1 MGAITQFIPLLLSCG
16 LMLVGNGLLFI
27 VLPMSMRLGG
37 SETDTIGMVMSMY
50 FLGMLIGSLYGRHL
64 IARVGHI
71 RIFAACMAI
80 ATVSALAYSVWESAL
95 MWGFLRIMAG
105 ICNATLFMT
114 METWLSDS
122 SNSENRGT
130 VFGSYQFV
138 TYFGLTIGQM
148 MLALANPQDNI
159 LFIYAAGI
167 LCLAMLPVLMSRQT
181 GPRIGEFQ
189 SMKFRQLFKTSPL
202 GVVGIFMSGITLGA
216 FYNMSSVYGSDVG
229 LTTGQIAT
237 FMSATMLGGFL
248 LQFPVGKLSD
258 IFDRR
263 TILVLNLIIASFASI
278 LLPFLAERDAL
289 MMTYGAAII
298 ISGTLACVYPIALAD
313 AYDRLQPHEMVP
325 ASGKLILAYSAGG
338 VLGPYTS
345 SLAMKFL
352 GSDALFGYLVV
363 MNMVLM
369 GFVLYR
375 MAMRAPVPEQL
386 QESFVVQGL
395 SPLATDLDPR
405 TEYQGMEESTVAADT
420 AMSLAEE
427 HPEDLLDIVVS
438 VAEHHPDDVA
448 NIAATAAF
456 YYPEQA
462 AQVALYLCRALP
474 DAQLEIVSQVAG
486 SAPEASGRLTEYMCK
501 DILDQSLD
509 PLRTSKALIQL
520 TRQMLDQAPLQA
532 TEIATIVSQE
542 VPESMPEMV
551 AEIALIAAEAAPEQR
566 IEVAT
571 SIIQEVP
578 EASLE
583 VAASVAE
590 SIAASPE
597 EELHTFLAAEEDEN
611 YLGEAAE
618 LAAVVAQETPE
629 QAVDVATVL
638 VEAVPEEASQVA
650 ESLAQVDPEQAEE
663 WVEEIGE
670 AVPEVAEE
678 MTEAVTTT
686 LADADDDTT
695 TMNQT

>member
-1 MGAITQFIPLLLSCG
+1 M
-16 LMLVGNGLLFI
+16 GNGLLFI
-27 VLPMSMRLGG
+27 VLPMSMRISG
-37 SETDTIGMVMSMY
+37 SETDTIGMIMSLYFVGMLFGSMY
-50 FLGMLIGSLYGRHL
+50 GRYL

-71 RIFAACMAI
+71 RIFAACAAI
-80 ATVSALAYSVWESAL
+80 ATVSALLYSIWSSPFVWGAL
-95 MWGFLRIMAG
+95 RVIAG
-105 ICNATLFMT
+105 ICNATLFMA

-130 VFGSYQFV
+130 VFGAYQFA

-148 MLALANPQDNI
+148 MLALAAPQDNI
-159 LFIYAAGI
+159 LFIYAAGL
-167 LCLAMLPVLMSRQT
+167 LCMAMLPVLLSKSG
-181 GPRIGEFQ
+181 GPRIGETQ
-189 SMKFRQLFKTSPL
+189 SMKLRALIKISPL
-202 GVVGIFMSGITLGA
+202 GVVGVFMSGITLGA
-216 FYNMSSVYGSDVG
+216 FYNMSTVYGSDMG
-229 LTTGQIAT
+229 MSNGEIAT
-237 FMSATMLGGFL
+237 FMSATMVGGFL

-263 TILVLNLIIASFASI
+263 TILVLTLITASFSAI
-278 LLPFLAERDAL
+278 VLPFMAEQKAM
-289 MMTYGAAII
+289 MMTIGAAVIL
-298 ISGTLACVYPIALAD
+298 SGTLACVYPIALAD
-313 AYDRLQPHEMVP
+313 AYDRMQPHEMVA

-338 VLGPYTS
+338 ALGPYTA
-345 SLAMKFL
+345 SLAMKAL

-363 MNMVLM
+363 ANLALM

-375 MAMRAPVPEQL
+375 MAMRAPVPETL
-386 QESFVVQGL
+386 QESFVLQGPT
-395 SPLATDLDPR
+395 PLATDLDPR
-405 TEYQGMEESTVAADT
+405 TEFQGMEITSVAADT

-427 HPEDLLDIVVS
+427 SPDDLLDILVN

-462 AQVALYLCRALP
+462 AQIGLYLSRALP
-474 DAQLEIVSQVAG
+474 DSQMDILCQVAG
-486 SAPEASGRLTEYMCK
+486 SAPESSSRLVEFMCAE
-501 DILDQSLD
+501 IHNQSLN
-509 PLRTSKALIQL
+509 PLLTSKALVQL
-520 TRQMLDQAPLQA
+520 TRQMLEQAPLQA
-532 TEIATIVSQE
+532 TAIATIVSQE

-578 EASLE
+578 EASIE

-590 SIAASPE
+590 SIAASPD

-618 LAAVVAQETPE
+618 FAAAVAQETPD

-638 VEAVPEEASQVA
+638 VESEPEEAGHVVEA
-650 ESLAQVDPEQAEE
+650 LAQVDPEQIEE
-663 WVEEIGE
+663 WVEEMAE
-670 AVPEVAEE
+670 AMPEVAEE
-678 MTEAVTTT
+678 MSEAMTTSLEGGNEDTEQQKT
-686 LADADDDTT
+686 
-695 TMNQT
+695 